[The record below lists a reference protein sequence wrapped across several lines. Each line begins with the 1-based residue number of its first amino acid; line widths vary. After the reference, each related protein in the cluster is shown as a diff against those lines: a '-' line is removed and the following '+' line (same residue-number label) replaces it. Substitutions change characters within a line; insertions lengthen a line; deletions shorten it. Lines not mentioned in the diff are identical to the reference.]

1 MRRTP
6 AGMEIDEM
14 KRIVVDSSASLY
26 KLDGVDFAAVP
37 LKIVTD
43 EREYLDDGTLDAV
56 EMATTLRTYKGK
68 TSTSCPNIGDWLEA
82 YEGADEIYAI
92 AITGTLSGS
101 CNAAQLAAEEY
112 QAEHPGAQVFVLDSL
127 SAGPELVLLAEHIR
141 ALIEEGREFDE
152 VCEEMLRYRHHTHLL
167 FSLESL
173 ANLAR
178 NGRVKP
184 AVAAVARML
193 GIRVI
198 GQASDAGDL
207 EVLCKT
213 RGEHGALERMVLEMK
228 AHGLTNGRVHIDHCC
243 NAAAAERLKHMVHA
257 VFPEAK
263 VEVGTCGA
271 LCSYYA
277 EYGGLMVGYEDN
289 EAPTV

>member
-1 MRRTP
+1 
-6 AGMEIDEM
+6 M

-26 KLDGVDFAAVP
+26 ALDGIDFAAVP

-92 AITGTLSGS
+92 TITGTLSGS

-112 QAEHPGAQVFVLDSL
+112 QAEHPGAHVFVLDSL

-141 ALIEEGREFDE
+141 DLLAEGMAFDD

-198 GQASDAGDL
+198 GQASEIGELD
-207 EVLCKT
+207 VLCKT
-213 RGEHGALERMVLEMK
+213 RGEHGALERIVLELK
-228 AHGLTNGRVHIDHCC
+228 DHGYNGGKLQISHCD
-243 NAAAAERLKHMVHA
+243 NPAAAERLKHMVQA
-257 VFPEAK
+257 VFDGAK
-263 VEVGTCGA
+263 VTVTPCGG

-277 EYGGLMVGYEDN
+277 ELGGLLVGYEDG
-289 EAPTV
+289 EA